1 MKGYEYVSY
10 DAKKFYNIVPLVANL
25 LNGGRVCPRA
35 GLLKLSYA
43 VLPKRVLCAYTVRLT
58 SKHWTRIEV

>member
-35 GLLKLSYA
+35 GLIKLSYA
-43 VLPKRVLCAYTVRLT
+43 VLPKRAFCVRILLD
-58 SKHWTRIEV
+58 SPANIGLR